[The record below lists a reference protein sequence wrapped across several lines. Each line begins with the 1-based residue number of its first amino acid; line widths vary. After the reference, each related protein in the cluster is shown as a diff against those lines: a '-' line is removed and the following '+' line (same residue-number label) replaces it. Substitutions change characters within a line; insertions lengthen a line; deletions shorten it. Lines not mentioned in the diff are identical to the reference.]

1 MAYILDGKELTIGKS
16 FTHNDILYPKNWLTV
31 STQAEKDAL
40 GVTWQ
45 EDEEAPLDTAYYFNG
60 DVNTP
65 KTLTTHDVTWTQ
77 EEADNNMLPSGK
89 SVGDVKYVKQ
99 WDEATQTEVDTDVV
113 LQNIGL
119 KDVKTAEVK
128 ETAGR
133 LLSETDWYVTR
144 KSEKDIAIPTDVAT
158 RRDEIRTECDRLET
172 AIAGASTV
180 EALIEVMNSQ
190 DWGE

>member
-113 LQNIGL
+113 IKNIGL
-119 KDVKTAEVK
+119 CSFLEVLFK
-128 ETAGR
+128 ETKQRA
-133 LLSETDWYVTR
+133 LTIE
-144 KSEKDIAIPTDVAT
+144 EM
-158 RRDEIRTECDRLET
+158 
-172 AIAGASTV
+172 
-180 EALIEVMNSQ
+180 EAMQTLHDS
-190 DWGE
+190 WSL